1 MRFLSKC
8 LMNAIVVVPLLM
20 WFTEATFLGS
30 LLASVVLSV
39 LAYLAGDQLILRL
52 SNNAIATIAD
62 AVLTLMYLWI
72 VATIAGWSLNFGELL
87 IITIAVSVVELIF
100 HRQLG
105 TWDRR
110 SRA

>member
-20 WFTEATFLGS
+20 WFTEASFLGS
-30 LLASVVLSV
+30 VLASILLSA
-39 LAYLAGDQLILRL
+39 LAYLAGDQLILQL

-62 AVLTLMYLWI
+62 AVLTFMYLWV
-72 VATIAGWSLNFGELL
+72 VATIAGWSLNFVELL
-87 IITIAVSVVELIF
+87 IMTAAVSIVEIIF

-110 SRA
+110 TRA